1 MKYHIYP
8 LSFKKYSLM
17 LVCPFLLLAL
27 LIWSMEAR
35 FEPLNGDLTRLG
47 YLLEEDFG
55 WNMQQPLVPV
65 EHLKSFSIEEADVL
79 VIGDSF
85 SAGLIW
91 QSRLVSEGLKP
102 ATLYWKALLLC
113 EDIGTAV
120 RRAGFRGRYMV
131 IESVERSFQKGMSYS
146 CDKTINITKNAY
158 TGSVPVTDRPK
169 SPSAKNPLGGE
180 WMIKAL
186 YNKIKL
192 SKLNTSQDFI
202 EFGRVRTIPID
213 GCKLFTNKMCEYG
226 LFYSKDFKKKT
237 YSATANV
244 LAVNRNLQKVG
255 IQTIWLVVP
264 DKSTVY
270 LGFGKYNKNPYVNI
284 WQELAQYKE
293 LTVPNLDE
301 KFIRESQQVKDFYAP
316 NNTHLS
322 TSGYLFLG
330 DMVVN
335 YVKNMRKIDDNLN
348 FPKDFST
355 REIRQDILN

>member
-79 VIGDSF
+79 IIGDSF

-91 QSRLVSEGLKP
+91 QSQLVSEGLKP
-102 ATLYWKALLLC
+102 TTLYWTALMLC
-113 EDIGTAV
+113 EDIGAAV
-120 RRAGFRGRYMV
+120 RRAGFRGRYIV
-131 IESVERSFQKGMSYS
+131 IESVERSFQKVMSHS
-146 CDKTINITKNAY
+146 CNKTIDITRNAY
-158 TGSVPVTDRPK
+158 NVSAPVTDRPRI
-169 SPSAKNPLGGE
+169 PSTKNPLGGE

-192 SKLNTSQDFI
+192 SKLNTSQDSI
-202 EFGRVRTIPID
+202 EFGLVRTIPID

-226 LFYSKDFKKKT
+226 LFYFKDFKKKT
-237 YSATANV
+237 YSSTANV
-244 LAVNRNLQKVG
+244 LAINRNLQKVG

-270 LGFGKYNKNPYVNI
+270 LGFGKYNKYPYVNI

-301 KFIRESQQVKDFYAP
+301 RFIRESRQVKDFYAP

-322 TSGYLFLG
+322 TNGYLFLG
-330 DMVVN
+330 DVVVN
-335 YVKNMRKIDDNLN
+335 YVKNMTKIDNNPSFL
-348 FPKDFST
+348 KDFST
-355 REIRQDILN
+355 GEMRQDILN